1 MRFFVDFC
9 GKDVTIL
16 LCNIRDHLPQ
26 PPGAAG
32 TWKIRGGAFML
43 KGLKR
48 SAKGARV
55 PHEKATAGLATV
67 QMPVPEH
74 VVIPMQMHIGAPAE
88 PVVKKGDTVMVGT
101 LIGKAG
107 GFVSANIHSSV
118 SGTVLD
124 VATMRMVNGAVCKA
138 VAIKTDG
145 KQTVDPS
152 CTPPTVTDKDSL
164 LAAIR
169 DCGLVGVGGAGFPTH
184 VKLAANTIDTLII
197 NAAECEPYL
206 TTDAREMLEC
216 SDTIISGITAVMKY
230 CNIPNCIIGIERNKP
245 ECIDLMFSLTRDMQG
260 VSVKPLPM
268 RYPQGAEKTLIETC
282 TGREVPQTAP
292 SGKAGIPADC
302 GCVVM
307 NVTSVSTLGKY
318 LKTGMPLVSKRV
330 TVDGDA
336 VVKPQNVEVPIGT
349 LYRDVIEACGGI
361 KPDVELGKI
370 IFGGP
375 MMGGASPSADF
386 PVLKQNNGLLLFS
399 RKAATLPEADPCIRC
414 GRCIEACPMGLEP
427 VIIAENFK
435 NKDFEALQK
444 RCIDLCVACG
454 SCTYACPA
462 KRPVSQTM
470 SLANAWYLKQ
480 KTEKAG
486 K

>member
-1 MRFFVDFC
+1 
-9 GKDVTIL
+9 
-16 LCNIRDHLPQ
+16 
-26 PPGAAG
+26 
-32 TWKIRGGAFML
+32 ML

-55 PHEKATAGLATV
+55 PHEKATAGMATV
-67 QMPVPEH
+67 QMPVPQH

-107 GFVSANIHSSV
+107 GFVSADVHSSV

-124 VATMRMVNGAVCKA
+124 VAPMRMVNGAVYKA

-145 KQTVDPS
+145 SQTVDPA
-152 CTPPTVTDKDSL
+152 CTPPAVTDKDSL

-169 DCGLVGVGGAGFPTH
+169 ACGLVGVGGAGFPTA

-216 SDTIISGITAVMKY
+216 SDTILSGIAAVMKY
-230 CNIPNCIIGIERNKP
+230 CDIPHCIIGIERNKP
-245 ECIDLMFSLTRDMQG
+245 ECIDLMFSLTRDMPG

-282 TGREVPQTAP
+282 TGREVPQRNAA
-292 SGKAGIPADC
+292 GKPGIPADC

-336 VVKPQNVEVPIGT
+336 IAKPQNIEVPIGT

-386 PVLKQNNGLLLFS
+386 PVLKQNNGLLLLG
-399 RKAATLPEADPCIRC
+399 RKASILPDPQPCIRC

-427 VIIAENFK
+427 VVIAGDFNH
-435 NKDFEALQK
+435 KDYDALRA

-454 SCTYACPA
+454 SCTYVCPA

-470 SLANAWYLKQ
+470 ALAKAWYLKQ
-480 KTEKAG
+480 TTEKAG